1 MCEPVLDKLEK
12 STGEKKKASEIKIQ
26 LYVKELEF
34 IEAELCLE
42 EVMEDL
48 DEELKVREKEE
59 ENLEMD
65 LQEDKNSSVSVQQEE
80 KSFAKDE
87 EEEEDVTPSSFGSVT
102 QDEDPTKNDGKGNRS
117 VGAPFSTSSLSFASC
132 SLLSTVSSRPRY
144 SFPP

>member
-1 MCEPVLDKLEK
+1 
-12 STGEKKKASEIKIQ
+12 
-26 LYVKELEF
+26 
-34 IEAELCLE
+34 
-42 EVMEDL
+42 MEDL
-48 DEELKVREKEE
+48 DEELKMREKEE

-65 LQEDKNSSVSVQQEE
+65 LQEDKNSSVSAQQEE

-132 SLLSTVSSRPRY
+132 NLLSTVSSRPRY